1 MALAIAARSQSPKCG
16 RLFTLPAEIR
26 CFHFWLLYSVK
37 ATCSVF
43 TMHLVSA
50 NAGAQ
55 KVTAPS
61 VLDSQHGSVRP
72 LAAED
77 LERVAALFLTK
88 FRRRRRHL
96 LDRAIE
102 ETAEYMRKI
111 YLDPAGLSGA
121 SSALVQINRQG
132 DLGGFLGVLKAR
144 YEFNGAGLNAAI
156 IGPFMADTGADDGS
170 AGPQLLRALHQG
182 EFDLQL
188 TDSAN
193 RVSLAFARPMK
204 YQLLPVHCLGWTC
217 ILRPAAMA
225 AAALHRK
232 WPGLPRLALDPCA
245 RAFDAVAKRRFGSPF
260 QPSSS
265 HRVHAEPINA
275 AQFAER
281 LPTLLSDYALRPS
294 WKDGELPRLL
304 ALAAEKRADGPLHFG
319 GTYDETGKMLGC
331 YAFYGRV
338 GDMAVLLQ
346 IQASG
351 HHWGATLDG
360 LVAAARDMGCAGIT
374 GQTQDKFMP
383 HLFGYRNVFFRYAGG
398 TMVRSR
404 IAEVTQA
411 VRSGDIAI
419 GGLMGDR
426 WTRLSSDDFGR

>member
-1 MALAIAARSQSPKCG
+1 M
-16 RLFTLPAEIR
+16 
-26 CFHFWLLYSVK
+26 
-37 ATCSVF
+37 
-43 TMHLVSA
+43 
-50 NAGAQ
+50 
-55 KVTAPS
+55 
-61 VLDSQHGSVRP
+61 
-72 LAAED
+72 
-77 LERVAALFLTK
+77 
-88 FRRRRRHL
+88 
-96 LDRAIE
+96 
-102 ETAEYMRKI
+102 
-111 YLDPAGLSGA
+111 
-121 SSALVQINRQG
+121 
-132 DLGGFLGVLKAR
+132 
-144 YEFNGAGLNAAI
+144 
-156 IGPFMADTGADDGS
+156 
-170 AGPQLLRALHQG
+170 LRALHQG

-217 ILRPAAMA
+217 IFRPAAMA
-225 AAALHRK
+225 AAALHRR

-245 RAFDAVAKRRFGSPF
+245 RALDAVAKRRFGSPF

-304 ALAAEKRADGPLHFG
+304 ALAAEKQADGPLHFG

-346 IQASG
+346 IQTSG

-374 GQTQDKFMP
+374 GQTQGKFMP

-404 IAEVTQA
+404 IAEVAQA

>member
-1 MALAIAARSQSPKCG
+1 M
-16 RLFTLPAEIR
+16 RLDSETTGVE
-26 CFHFWLLYSVK
+26 
-37 ATCSVF
+37 
-43 TMHLVSA
+43 
-50 NAGAQ
+50 
-55 KVTAPS
+55 KVAAPS
-61 VLDSQHGSVRP
+61 VLESQHGSVRP

-96 LDRAIE
+96 LDRAIA
-102 ETAEYMRKI
+102 ETAEYMGKI
-111 YLDPAGLSGA
+111 YLDPAGQSGE
-121 SSALVQINRQG
+121 SNALVQINPQG

-144 YEFNGAGLNAAI
+144 YELNGATLNAAI
-156 IGPFMADTGADDGS
+156 IGPFMADPGADHGS

-204 YQLLPVHCLGWTC
+204 YQLLPVHCLEWTYVF
-217 ILRPAAMA
+217 RPAAMA

-232 WPGLPRLALDPCA
+232 WPRLPRLALDPCA
-245 RAFDAVAKRRFGSPF
+245 RAFDVLAKRRFE
-260 QPSSS
+260 PSVQHLSS
-265 HRVHAEPINA
+265 QRVHAEPINA
-275 AQFAER
+275 GQFAER

-304 ALAAEKRADGPLHFG
+304 ALATEKRADGPLHFG
-319 GTYDETGKMLGC
+319 GTYDATGKMLGC
-331 YAFYGRV
+331 YAFYGQA
-338 GDMAVLLQ
+338 GDIAILLQ

-351 HHWGATLDG
+351 HHWGATLEG
-360 LVAAARDMGCAGIT
+360 LVAAARDMGCVGIT
-374 GQTQDKFMP
+374 GQTQSRFMP
-383 HLFGYRNVFFRYAGG
+383 HLFGYRNLFFRYAGG

-404 IAEVTQA
+404 IPDVTEA

>member
-1 MALAIAARSQSPKCG
+1 
-16 RLFTLPAEIR
+16 
-26 CFHFWLLYSVK
+26 
-37 ATCSVF
+37 
-43 TMHLVSA
+43 MHLASGTTGVE
-50 NAGAQ
+50 
-55 KVTAPS
+55 KVAAPS
-61 VLDSQHGSVRP
+61 VLGSQHGSVRP

-77 LERVAALFLTK
+77 LERVAALFLTQ

-96 LDRAIE
+96 LDRAIV

-111 YLDPAGLSGA
+111 YLDPAGQSGE
-121 SSALVQINRQG
+121 SSALVQINPQG
-132 DLGGFLGVLKAR
+132 DLGGFLGVLKTR
-144 YEFNGAGLNAAI
+144 YELNGAALNAAI
-156 IGPFMADTGADDGS
+156 IGPFMADPGADHGS

-204 YQLLPVHCLGWTC
+204 YQLLPVHCLGWTY
-217 ILRPAAMA
+217 IFRPAAMA

-232 WPGLPRLALDPCA
+232 WPRLPRLALEPCA
-245 RAFDAVAKRRFGSPF
+245 RAFDALTKRRFEAPV

-281 LPTLLSDYALRPS
+281 LPALLCDYALRPS
-294 WKDGELPRLL
+294 WRDGELPRLL

-319 GTYDETGKMLGC
+319 GTYDGTGRMLGC
-331 YAFYGRV
+331 YAFYGQA
-338 GDMAVLLQ
+338 GDMANLLQ

-351 HHWGATLDG
+351 PHWGATLDG
-360 LVAAARDMGCAGIT
+360 LVAAARDMGCVGIS
-374 GQTQDKFMP
+374 GQTQDRFMS
-383 HLFGYRNVFFRYAGG
+383 HLFGYRNLIFRYAGG

-404 IAEVTQA
+404 IAEVTEA

>member
-1 MALAIAARSQSPKCG
+1 
-16 RLFTLPAEIR
+16 
-26 CFHFWLLYSVK
+26 
-37 ATCSVF
+37 
-43 TMHLVSA
+43 MHLVSE
-50 NAGAQ
+50 NTGVE
-55 KVTAPS
+55 KVAAPAVQES
-61 VLDSQHGSVRP
+61 PHGSVRP

-96 LDRAIE
+96 LDRAIV

-111 YLDPAGLSGA
+111 YLDPAGQPGA
-121 SSALVQINRQG
+121 SHALVQINPHG

-144 YEFNGAGLNAAI
+144 YELNGATLNAAI
-156 IGPFMADTGADDGS
+156 IGPLMADPGTDHGS

-182 EFDLQL
+182 EFDLYL

-204 YQLLPVHCLGWTC
+204 YQLLPAHCLGWTR
-217 ILRPAAMA
+217 IFRPAAVA
-225 AAALHRK
+225 AAVVRGK
-232 WPGLPRLALDPCA
+232 WPGLSRFVFDPCA
-245 RAFDAVAKRRFGSPF
+245 KVFDPFTKKRFEPPV
-260 QPSSS
+260 QHSSS
-265 HRVHAEPINA
+265 HRVHREPMDA

-281 LPTLLSDYALRPS
+281 LPTLTSDYALRPR
-294 WKDGELPRLL
+294 WQDGELPRLL

-319 GTYDETGKMLGC
+319 GTYDEAGKMLGC
-331 YAFYGRV
+331 YAFYGQA
-338 GDMAVLLQ
+338 GGIANLLQ

-351 HHWGATLDG
+351 SHWGATLDS
-360 LVAAARDMGCAGIT
+360 LIADAWNMGCAGII
-374 GQTQDKFMP
+374 GQTQTRFMP
-383 HLFGYRNVFFRYAGG
+383 QLFSYKNVFFRYAGG

-404 IAEVTQA
+404 IPEVAQA
-411 VRSGDIAI
+411 VRSGDIFI

>member
-1 MALAIAARSQSPKCG
+1 
-16 RLFTLPAEIR
+16 
-26 CFHFWLLYSVK
+26 
-37 ATCSVF
+37 
-43 TMHLVSA
+43 MHLLSENTGVGRVA
-50 NAGAQ
+50 
-55 KVTAPS
+55 APS

-72 LAAED
+72 LVAED
-77 LERVAALFLTK
+77 LERVATLFLTK
-88 FRRRRRHL
+88 FRRRRHQLRDL
-96 LDRAIE
+96 AIA
-102 ETAEYMRKI
+102 ETAEYMRRI
-111 YLDPAGLSGA
+111 YLDPASQPGA
-121 SSALVQINRQG
+121 SSALVQINPQG
-132 DLGGFLGVLKAR
+132 DLGGFLGVLKAG
-144 YEFNGAGLNAAI
+144 YELNGTALNAAI
-156 IGPFMADTGADDGS
+156 IGPFMADPGADHGS

-204 YQLLPVHCLGWTC
+204 YQLLPVHCLGWTY
-217 ILRPAAMA
+217 IFQPAAMA

-232 WPGLPRLALDPCA
+232 WPRLPRLALDPCA
-245 RAFDAVAKRRFGSPF
+245 RAFDAFTKRRFGPPV

-265 HRVHAEPINA
+265 HRVHAEPITA

-281 LPTLLSDYALRPS
+281 LPALLSDYALRPT
-294 WKDGELPRLL
+294 WTDGELPRLL

-319 GTYDETGKMLGC
+319 GTYDETGRMLGC
-331 YAFYGRV
+331 YAFYGQA
-338 GDMAVLLQ
+338 GDMANLLQ
-346 IQASG
+346 IQAAG
-351 HHWGATLDG
+351 PHWGATLDS
-360 LVAAARDMGCAGIT
+360 LVAAARDMGCAGLT
-374 GQTQDKFMP
+374 GQTQSRFMP

>member
-1 MALAIAARSQSPKCG
+1 MRLASETTG
-16 RLFTLPAEIR
+16 VE
-26 CFHFWLLYSVK
+26 
-37 ATCSVF
+37 
-43 TMHLVSA
+43 
-50 NAGAQ
+50 
-55 KVTAPS
+55 KVAAPS
-61 VLDSQHGSVRP
+61 VLESQHGSVRP

-88 FRRRRRHL
+88 FRGRRRHR
-96 LDRAIE
+96 LDRAIA
-102 ETAEYMRKI
+102 ETAEYMGKI
-111 YLDPAGLSGA
+111 YLDPAGQSGE
-121 SSALVQINRQG
+121 SNALVQINPQG

-144 YEFNGAGLNAAI
+144 YELNGAALNAAI
-156 IGPFMADTGADDGS
+156 IGPFMADPGADHGS

-204 YQLLPVHCLGWTC
+204 YQLLPVHCLAWTYVF
-217 ILRPAAMA
+217 RPAAMA

-232 WPGLPRLALDPCA
+232 WPRLPRLALDPCA
-245 RAFDAVAKRRFGSPF
+245 RAFDVLAKRRFEPPV
-260 QPSSS
+260 QHSSS
-265 HRVHAEPINA
+265 QRVHAEPINA
-275 AQFAER
+275 AQFAEW

-294 WKDGELPRLL
+294 WRDGELPRLL
-304 ALAAEKRADGPLHFG
+304 ALAAEKRANGPLHFG
-319 GTYDETGKMLGC
+319 GTYDATGKMLGS
-331 YAFYGRV
+331 YAFYGQA
-338 GDMAVLLQ
+338 GDLAILLQ

-351 HHWGATLDG
+351 HHWGATLEG
-360 LVAAARDMGCAGIT
+360 LVAAARDMGCVGIT
-374 GQTQDKFMP
+374 GQTQSRFMP
-383 HLFGYRNVFFRYAGG
+383 HLFGYRNLFFRYAGG

-404 IAEVTQA
+404 IPGVTEA